1 MTRQLTA
8 ADSVV
13 TEASRQPLVATASS
27 GGGTTAPGTRL
38 SETRRWLASRATL
51 LGAAVSAVLMAA
63 SPASWGDDVLAEIVV
78 TAQRRAEKL
87 QDVPVA
93 VSAFTS
99 GDLERTGIRQAG
111 DIAAMVPN
119 LVLSSPYGSEAQP
132 VFSLRGV
139 TTNDFS
145 QNQSSPIAMYV
156 DEVYKSVGAL
166 QALQTFDL
174 DRVEVLR
181 GPQGTLYGK
190 NATGGA
196 ISFFTHDPDLHAY
209 DGHVTAGIGNYSG
222 RTAEGAVGGPIS
234 DGTLGWRAAVY
245 YDNRHGWL
253 DSIEPGVPAT
263 NSIDAL
269 AGRFTLLAK
278 PNDDL
283 MARLKFSFSRSRGT
297 PYGDRPANILPDVT
311 GNNPNISFFQNAAQT
326 AFAKVIDNDGVSLKV
341 DWKIAPHAA
350 LTSVTA
356 YDYGRWVEIGDD
368 ASVGSQIWGPDTYA
382 SSVNAYSEELRIA
395 SQETQSWT
403 WLAGAYF
410 GHDVVH
416 GWNEYHYFDAFPGTI
431 YVPGSSTPLYGFDQA
446 SSYDQIRESRA
457 VFANVTFD
465 LTPTVTMNAGVR
477 YTKDNLAVK
486 NFFALEGGLPS
497 APTGFTSLPDLWTQT
512 IPYISTTFINFQP
525 GIAPQSATLPER
537 SDDTSN
543 LSYKVGLDWKPAPG
557 LLYYVSVSR
566 GYRGAAFNSQAFN
579 DPVEVNFARPEQL
592 TAYEI
597 GVKSELLEH
606 RLQLNSALFYY
617 DYKDQQFLDTFT
629 ANGVLLYREDN
640 ALKSRVEG
648 GEIELRAKVTKDLE
662 LRGNVGVQRSKYVE
676 FVVHAVDVSG
686 NQLALSPKVTMSGT
700 VDWRVGD
707 LFGGPFRVS
716 ADANYVAKQYFDPLN
731 IERIAQGG
739 YTVINARATLALGSS
754 NQYSISL
761 WGKNLGNKEY
771 VAYVLP
777 TQQPSQG
784 GLGLDYTVPAEPRTY
799 GVSATVHF

>member
-93 VSAFTS
+93 VSAFTA

-209 DGHVTAGIGNYSG
+209 DRYVTAGIGNYSG

-253 DSIEPGVPAT
+253 DSIEPRVPAT

-283 MARLKFSFSRSRGT
+283 VARLKFSFSRSRGT

-382 SSVNAYSEELRIA
+382 SSV
-395 SQETQSWT
+395 
-403 WLAGAYF
+403 
-410 GHDVVH
+410 
-416 GWNEYHYFDAFPGTI
+416 DAFPGTI

-477 YTKDNLAVK
+477 YTKDNWAVK

-543 LSYKVGLDWKPAPG
+543 LSYK
-557 LLYYVSVSR
+557 S
-566 GYRGAAFNSQAFN
+566 
-579 DPVEVNFARPEQL
+579 
-592 TAYEI
+592 
-597 GVKSELLEH
+597 
-606 RLQLNSALFYY
+606 
-617 DYKDQQFLDTFT
+617 
-629 ANGVLLYREDN
+629 
-640 ALKSRVEG
+640 
-648 GEIELRAKVTKDLE
+648 
-662 LRGNVGVQRSKYVE
+662 
-676 FVVHAVDVSG
+676 
-686 NQLALSPKVTMSGT
+686 
-700 VDWRVGD
+700 
-707 LFGGPFRVS
+707 
-716 ADANYVAKQYFDPLN
+716 
-731 IERIAQGG
+731 
-739 YTVINARATLALGSS
+739 
-754 NQYSISL
+754 
-761 WGKNLGNKEY
+761 
-771 VAYVLP
+771 
-777 TQQPSQG
+777 
-784 GLGLDYTVPAEPRTY
+784 
-799 GVSATVHF
+799 